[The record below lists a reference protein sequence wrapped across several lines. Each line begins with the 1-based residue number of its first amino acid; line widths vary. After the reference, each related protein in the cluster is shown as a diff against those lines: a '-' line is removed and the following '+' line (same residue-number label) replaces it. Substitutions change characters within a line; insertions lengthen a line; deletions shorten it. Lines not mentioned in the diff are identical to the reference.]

1 MIRGTTPTLKFNL
14 PFAASLVEACYVTLS
29 QSGRVVVEKTTEDCI
44 ASGNAILC
52 KLTQRETLWL
62 SHKKNVDIQLRV
74 KTKNGDVYTSD
85 IYTQPVEQPLKDGE
99 I

>member
-1 MIRGTTPTLKFNL
+1 MIRGTTPTLKFNI
-14 PFAASLVEACYVTLS
+14 PFPAELAEACFVTLS

-62 SHKKNVDIQLRV
+62 KNKPVEIQLRV
-74 KTKNGDVYTSD
+74 KTAEDSYVSEKFIVT
-85 IYTQPVEQPLKDGE
+85 VEQLKDGE
-99 I
+99 S

>member
-14 PFAASLVEACYVTLS
+14 PFSAELAEACFVTLS
-29 QSGRVVVEKTTEDCI
+29 QSGRVIVEKTTEDCI
-44 ASGNAILC
+44 ANGNAILC

-62 SHKKNVDIQLRV
+62 NHKKNVDIQLRV
-74 KTKNGDVYTSD
+74 KTKGNAYVSQVFTES
-85 IYTQPVEQPLKDGE
+85 VEQPMKDGE